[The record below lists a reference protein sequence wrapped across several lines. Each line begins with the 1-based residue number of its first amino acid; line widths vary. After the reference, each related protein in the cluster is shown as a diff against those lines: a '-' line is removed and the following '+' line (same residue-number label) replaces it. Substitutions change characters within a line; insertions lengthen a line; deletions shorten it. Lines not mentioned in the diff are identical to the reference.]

1 VIFDFSVTEDGEVS
15 CGGKGRRSCRTNMKS
30 KQEPSANGDFMT
42 LTKKSDVHRHTST
55 KSREDRKID
64 RSYGAKPVP
73 LKGKPVAVP
82 AEVKAAEMP
91 AKPAK

>member
-1 VIFDFSVTEDGEVS
+1 
-15 CGGKGRRSCRTNMKS
+15 
-30 KQEPSANGDFMT
+30 MT

-73 LKGKPVAVP
+73 LKGKPGAAP
-82 AEVKAAEMP
+82 AEVKAEEMP

>member
-1 VIFDFSVTEDGEVS
+1 
-15 CGGKGRRSCRTNMKS
+15 MKS
-30 KQEPSANGDFMT
+30 KQEPSANGGFMT

-55 KSREDRKID
+55 KSRENRKID

-73 LKGKPVAVP
+73 IKGKPVVAMP